1 MPPDDFRAE
10 PRTDTPRIWS
20 SFAPTQLVA
29 GRFEIVRFIGHGAM
43 GAVYEA
49 KDSELVEHVALK
61 TIRPEIATDPQTRE
75 RFRHEIQLARR
86 VTHPNVCRVFDIFHH
101 HSHDSGSP
109 SPTPDVT
116 FVTMELLKGE
126 TLSERL
132 RRSGRFTTTEALPIV
147 EQLAAGLAAAHR
159 AAVLHCDFKSSNV
172 MLVPGEAGELRAVVT
187 DFGLAR
193 ARPVNDADTRTASDG
208 AGTPAY
214 MAPEQVEGHPPTA
227 ASDQYALGIVMYE
240 MVTGLLPFRA
250 DTPLGTAVRR
260 LQHDPPPPRTLVP
273 DLDASWQSTILRC
286 LDRDPASRFES
297 VSAVPQA
304 LKAGSAPAIRSRRAI
319 VAWALPAVAVAAVLG
334 WMWYSRASTA
344 PPRPAATVVALP
356 SVPTRRPVAVIGF
369 RNLSGRAESAWLST
383 AFAEMLTTELAAAQ
397 RLRTIPGEDV
407 ARMKVELELSDSE
420 SYARDTLAKIHKNL
434 GTDLVVLG
442 SYLAIPGTGRVRLDL
457 RLQDAVGGVTLA
469 SFTDAGTEAD
479 LLELIARTG
488 EKLRRELGGPQ
499 LSAAQAAGV
508 KASQPA
514 NVDAARLYAQGL
526 EKLRLFDAPAARVL
540 LERAVAADAAN
551 PLAHSALA
559 DAWLA
564 LGYDAK
570 ARDAAKAAF
579 DRSAGH
585 GPAERLWVKGRYA
598 EAGADWTS
606 AIDAYRTLFNLLPDS
621 LEFGLRLAV
630 AQRSGTRS
638 QDALATLD
646 ALRALPPPARD
657 DPRIDLE
664 EAYAAG
670 ALSQFV
676 RAREAAA
683 RAAAKSRALGARLL
697 QARAHVEEGWELWHL
712 GQPNDGIARTEAAR
726 QIFTDAGDRNG
737 VAKAMGNIAYITHMQ
752 GEAQKARGLYEEVLA
767 VHRQTGNER
776 GLAWTHN
783 NLANLLADQGDIRGA
798 KQMYGEAL
806 AVYRRTASDAGQ
818 AGTLGNIANL
828 LQYEGDLAGSRRTH
842 EASLTLYRKTGA
854 RMNVAIELTNIGT
867 LLTHQGDLPGAH
879 RHLEEALAI
888 KRDLGNK
895 SSTAFTLTALAELLL
910 VKGDL
915 AGARKAFEEA
925 LAIRMGLDQK
935 ARAAVSRL
943 DLAQLLLEE
952 NRPRES
958 TDLARETIDTF
969 RNAAAVE
976 DEAIAYALVARG
988 ELAQNR
994 SLDAKAAID
1003 RAVALLPRMET
1014 RSRAL
1019 LVKIIAAQVKGKAGD
1034 WREPMSSLS
1043 TTLAEARR
1051 LGLVGI
1057 AFEARLALGEMEL
1070 ALGRRAAG
1078 RARLAAL
1085 TKEAEALGFTLI
1097 ARKAAKSRPFA

>member
-1 MPPDDFRAE
+1 MPPDDVRAE
-10 PRTDTPRIWS
+10 PRTDTARFWS

-49 KDSELVEHVALK
+49 KDSELGDHVALK
-61 TIRPEIATDPQTRE
+61 TIRPEIAADPQTRE

-86 VTHPNVCRVFDIFHH
+86 VTHPNVCRVFDLFHH
-101 HSHDSGSP
+101 QPHDSGSP
-109 SPTPDVT
+109 SPAPDAT

-132 RRSGRFTTTEALPIV
+132 RRTGRFTTAEALPIV
-147 EQLAAGLAAAHR
+147 EQLAAGLAAAHK

-172 MLVPGEAGELRAVVT
+172 MLAPGEASEVRAVVT

-260 LQHDPPPPRTLVP
+260 LQHDPPPPRTFVP

-286 LDRDPASRFES
+286 LDRNPASRFES
-297 VSAVPQA
+297 VSAVPLA
-304 LKAGSAPAIRSRRAI
+304 LKGESAPAIRSRRAI
-319 VAWALPAVAVAAVLG
+319 AAWALAAVATALVFGWIWRSRESQTTPRPATSAVAAV
-334 WMWYSRASTA
+334 
-344 PPRPAATVVALP
+344 AA
-356 SVPTRRPVAVIGF
+356 VPTVPARRPVAVIGF

-397 RLRTIPGEDV
+397 KLRTIPGEDV
-407 ARMKVELELSDSE
+407 ARMKVELGLSDSE
-420 SYARDTLAKIHKNL
+420 SYARDT
-434 GTDLVVLG
+434 
-442 SYLAIPGTGRVRLDL
+442 
-457 RLQDAVGGVTLA
+457 
-469 SFTDAGTEAD
+469 
-479 LLELIARTG
+479 
-488 EKLRRELGGPQ
+488 
-499 LSAAQAAGV
+499 
-508 KASQPA
+508 
-514 NVDAARLYAQGL
+514 
-526 EKLRLFDAPAARVL
+526 
-540 LERAVAADAAN
+540 
-551 PLAHSALA
+551 
-559 DAWLA
+559 
-564 LGYDAK
+564 
-570 ARDAAKAAF
+570 
-579 DRSAGH
+579 
-585 GPAERLWVKGRYA
+585 
-598 EAGADWTS
+598 
-606 AIDAYRTLFNLLPDS
+606 
-621 LEFGLRLAV
+621 
-630 AQRSGTRS
+630 
-638 QDALATLD
+638 LATLD

-670 ALSQFV
+670 ALSQFG

-683 RAAAKSRALGARLL
+683 RAAAKSQALGARLL

-752 GEAQKARGLYEEVLA
+752 GEAQKARRLYEEVLA
-767 VHRQTGNER
+767 VHRQTGNQR

-798 KQMYGEAL
+798 KRMYGESL

-895 SSTAFTLTALAELLL
+895 SSTAFTLTGLGQLLL

-925 LAIRMGLDQK
+925 LAIRSGLNQK
-935 ARAAVSRL
+935 ARAAGSRL

-952 NRPRES
+952 NRPREA
-958 TDLARETIDTF
+958 TDLARETIETF

-976 DEAIAYALVARG
+976 DEAVAYALVALG
-988 ELAQNR
+988 ELAQDR
-994 SLDAKAAID
+994 SSDAKAAID

-1019 LVKIIAAQVKGKAGD
+1019 MVTIIAAQVKGKAGD
-1034 WREPMSSLS
+1034 RREPMRSLS
-1043 TTLAEARR
+1043 TTLGEARR
-1051 LGLVGI
+1051 LGLVGV

-1070 ALGRRAAG
+1070 ALGRRSAG
-1078 RARLAAL
+1078 RAGLAAL
-1085 TKEAEALGFTLI
+1085 TAEAEALGFTLI
-1097 ARKAAKSRPFA
+1097 ARKAVKARPLA